1 MALVYKNSTRE
12 IVVKMKDGVD
22 KDGKDK
28 FKNLT
33 FDNVSPD
40 AKDESIIEFLD
51 GIKSVSSGEFVGV
64 KLVEPKTIVEQA

>member
-33 FDNVSPD
+33 FDNVAPD
-40 AKDESIIEFLD
+40 ATDDKIIEFLD
-51 GIKSVSSGEFVGV
+51 CIKSVSSGEFVGV
-64 KLVEPKTIVEQA
+64 KLIEPKTIVEQA